1 MSKAGRPTKA
11 PTKADRKKVTELLAD
26 KAPISDLAKLL
37 GYSLPTFRK
46 YFQEEIFSAKKS
58 REATTPVR
66 KVTDEQREKVK
77 RYVGCKMPIRQVA
90 YALGYE
96 TEPDFDTFKV
106 DFQREI
112 EIGGAVYRAK
122 VLDQLDVQMR
132 AGTVGATNKLE
143 ALTQV
148 VEVGEGGPALGAG
161 YVGKKAAA
169 KADAEAVVTEGSKF
183 APRAA
188 PRLATANGKPV
199 DKRS

>member
-1 MSKAGRPTKA
+1 MAKAGRPTKA

-26 KAPISDLAKLL
+26 KAPISDLAKLF

-46 YFQEEIFSAKKS
+46 YFREEIFSAKKS
-58 REATTPVR
+58 REAETPAR

-77 RYVGCKMPIRQVA
+77 RYVGCKMPLQQVA
-90 YALGYE
+90 YVLGYE
-96 TEPDFDTFKV
+96 AEADFETFRS
-106 DFQREI
+106 DFRREI
-112 EIGGAVYRAK
+112 EIGSAVYRAK

-143 ALTQV
+143 ALTQAV
-148 VEVGEGGPALGAG
+148 DAGEGGPALGAA

-169 KADAEAVVTEGSKF
+169 KADAEAVVTQGSKF

-199 DKRS
+199 KAG